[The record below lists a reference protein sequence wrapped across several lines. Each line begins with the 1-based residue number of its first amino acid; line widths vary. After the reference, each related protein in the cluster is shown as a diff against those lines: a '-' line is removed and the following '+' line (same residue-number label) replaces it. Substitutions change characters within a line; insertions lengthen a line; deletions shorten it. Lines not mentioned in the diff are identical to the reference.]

1 MKKHQLHEWLS
12 LTANIAVVA
21 GILFLAVEIR
31 QNNELL
37 QAEARYHLL
46 TNIVEAVKD
55 SYTNETVMS
64 GWLKLESDQEITAE
78 ERFSLLRL
86 NYTMFRKFEWEY
98 DQYLNG
104 LIDESDLPVH
114 SWKIIYETE
123 PLMFEAWQQFRL
135 RLGEDFRL
143 FMDQNVVNR

>member
-1 MKKHQLHEWLS
+1 MKKHQLNEWLS

-21 GILFLAVEIR
+21 GIIFLAVEIR

-37 QAEARYHLL
+37 RSEARYHLL
-46 TNIVEAVKD
+46 TNIVEAVTD

-64 GWLKLESDQEITAE
+64 AWLKVEDGQEVTAE
-78 ERFSLLRL
+78 EKFSLLRY

-98 DQYLNG
+98 QQYRNG
-104 LIDESDLPVH
+104 LIDEGDLPVH
-114 SWKIIYETE
+114 SWINIYESQ
-123 PLMFEAWQQFRL
+123 PLMIEAWQQYGFRHS
-135 RLGEDFRL
+135 ENFRL

>member
-1 MKKHQLHEWLS
+1 
-12 LTANIAVVA
+12 
-21 GILFLAVEIR
+21 
-31 QNNELL
+31 
-37 QAEARYHLL
+37 
-46 TNIVEAVKD
+46 
-55 SYTNETVMS
+55 
-64 GWLKLESDQEITAE
+64 
-78 ERFSLLRL
+78 
-86 NYTMFRKFEWEY
+86 MFRKFEWEY

>member
-1 MKKHQLHEWLS
+1 MKKHQLHEWLA

-37 QAEARYHLL
+37 RAEARYHLL
-46 TNIVEAVKD
+46 TNIVEVVKD

-64 GWLKLESDQEITAE
+64 GWLKLESDQEITTE
-78 ERFSLLRL
+78 EMFSLLRL

-98 DQYLNG
+98 QQYRNR
-104 LIDESDLPVH
+104 LIDEINLPVH
-114 SWKIIYETE
+114 SWISIYETQ
-123 PLMFEAWQQFRL
+123 PLMFEAWQQFGFRL
-135 RLGEDFRL
+135 SEDFRL
-143 FMDQNVVNR
+143 FVDQNVVNR